1 MILQSGVTAADIALQ
16 EGHTSLSDEL
26 HKGKP
31 KARIRT
37 QNLFQYVSVS
47 PIEN

>member
-16 EGHTSLSDEL
+16 EGHTSMSDEL

-47 PIEN
+47 PVEN